1 MSKIMFVLA
10 AWALLTG
17 SAASAGQRAAE
28 RAALINLLK
37 ARCTEFGYKPG
48 TSVFAACMQ
57 TMAPVGA
64 NCLTNGG
71 NILTCKRALG
81 PFD

>member
-1 MSKIMFVLA
+1 MSKIAFALA
-10 AWALLTG
+10 ACALLTG

-37 ARCTEFGYKPG
+37 ARCMEFGYKPG
-48 TSVFAACMQ
+48 TRAFAACMQ
-57 TMAPVGA
+57 TMAPVGV

-71 NILTCKRALG
+71 NIVTCKRALY

>member
-1 MSKIMFVLA
+1 MSKIMFALA
-10 AWALLTG
+10 ACALLTG
-17 SAASAGQRAAE
+17 SAASAQLAAE
-28 RAALINLLK
+28 RAALIKLLK
-37 ARCTEFGYKPG
+37 ARCTEFGYKPRTG
-48 TSVFAACMQ
+48 AFAACMN

-71 NILTCKRALG
+71 NLVTCKRALR

>member
-1 MSKIMFVLA
+1 MSKFMFALA
-10 AWALLTG
+10 ACALLTG
-17 SAASAGQRAAE
+17 TAASAGQRAAE
-28 RAALINLLK
+28 RAALIDLLK

-48 TSVFAACMQ
+48 TGEFAACMQ
-57 TMAPVGA
+57 TMAPVSV

-71 NILTCKRALG
+71 NIVTCKRTLR